1 MNKLTKTI
9 GKIRSFMQSHAK
21 VSERKDA
28 AKWIDQVQELTTI
41 EFNNTEVAYLHYFIK
56 KLRNKKPHDVLE
68 WTQLNLLE
76 KLTSVAERLEQAHEE
91 TQQAKVFAQRVFCE
105 GHGVLEV
112 APLNGYCPMCRND
125 VYSKMTVEEAGS
137 HHVTFCPHCHH
148 SFASTKK
155 ETYER

>member
-21 VSERKDA
+21 VSERKEVA
-28 AKWIDQVQELTTI
+28 QWLDQVQELTSI
-41 EFNNTEVAYLHYFIK
+41 EFNSTEVAYLHHLTHR
-56 KLRNKKPHDVLE
+56 LRHNRSQTIE
-68 WTQLNLLE
+68 WTQLDLLE

-91 TQQAKVFAQRVFCE
+91 TQQAKVFAQRIFCE

-148 SFASTKK
+148 SFASTKNK
-155 ETYER
+155 GGL